1 MNKPRVRT
9 AMNTGTRVMADRRTR
24 RARTRSEEERADI
37 LSAMDELDQCDGT
50 CRAGR
55 YCIQHGWEAGVS

>member
-24 RARTRSEEERADI
+24 RVRTRAEEERANI
-37 LSAMDELDQCDGT
+37 LDMLAEEDECDGT

-55 YCIQHGWEAGVS
+55 YCLQHGWVAE